1 MEPIPTEE
9 PATSSEPSSSSRV
22 VPRPSAEEGQTETAD
37 QAQTLYDTRMW
48 HYEQFKSMAPQCGV
62 ITDLKEVGWSDD
74 EEEEK
79 QPAVAVSAKPA
90 PSGFVA
96 RDYPYI
102 FVEIESSSDDWCG
115 FYAAKDYHVIA
126 VHGLDDPASKQVGKE
141 HPGTHRVIQEAAA
154 ANTLMQ
160 RYVYSNCNDFYS
172 FAFFFLKNVVC
183 VIS

>member
-1 MEPIPTEE
+1 MEPAPTEE
-9 PATSSEPSSSSRV
+9 PATSWEPSSSSKV
-22 VPRPSAEEGQTETAD
+22 VPRPSAVPSTVAWLATKEEGQTETAD
-37 QAQTLYDTRMW
+37 QAQTLYDTCMW

-74 EEEEK
+74 EEEKK

-90 PSGFVA
+90 DSGFVA

-115 FYAAKDYHVIA
+115 FYAAKNYHVIA
-126 VHGLDDPASKQVGKE
+126 VHALDDPASKQVGKE

-154 ANTLMQ
+154 ANALMQ
-160 RYVYSNCNDFYS
+160 RYV
-172 FAFFFLKNVVC
+172 
-183 VIS
+183 